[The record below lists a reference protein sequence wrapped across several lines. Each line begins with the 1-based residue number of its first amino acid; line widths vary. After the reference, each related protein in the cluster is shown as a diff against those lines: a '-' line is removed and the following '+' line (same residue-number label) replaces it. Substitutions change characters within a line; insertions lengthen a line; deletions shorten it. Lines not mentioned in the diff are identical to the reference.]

1 MTFDLVRMG
10 WPNTAAILALA
21 VMPLV
26 ALATVTDRRP
36 DAAQIQQIEPAAICL
51 TLAECSIAS
60 AAAAPETILE

>member
-26 ALATVTDRRP
+26 ALATMTDVRP
-36 DAAQIQQIEPAAICL
+36 GSVQIEQIGPAAFCL
-51 TLAECSIAS
+51 TLAECPVTVAS
-60 AAAAPETILE
+60 AVPETVLE